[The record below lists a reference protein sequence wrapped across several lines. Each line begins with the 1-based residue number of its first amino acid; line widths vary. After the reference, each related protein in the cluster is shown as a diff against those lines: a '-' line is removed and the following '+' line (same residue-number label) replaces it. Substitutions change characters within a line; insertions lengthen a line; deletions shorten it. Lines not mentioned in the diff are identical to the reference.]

1 MIGLNYLFLK
11 LSSSLC
17 IQSPQDELNKIRMK
31 PRDPRRILHGPL
43 QKSGSMGH
51 EQFKNIVPPTSSTQ
65 GDKDNMNGQK
75 QESLSD
81 KISVL
86 SQSVAPPDIARQFT
100 KNLKNIA
107 DLISVSN
114 ASTNP
119 DVVSQVL
126 STEPVAV
133 KTKSGDV
140 RAIVSNSE
148 DQQSGTIS
156 TPETAVASQSPDAW
170 GDVEHLF
177 EGYDDHQ
184 KAAIQR
190 ERTRRIEEQKKMF
203 SARKLCLVLDL
214 DHTLLN
220 SAKVISLYME

>member
-1 MIGLNYLFLK
+1 
-11 LSSSLC
+11 
-17 IQSPQDELNKIRMK
+17 MK
-31 PRDPRRILHGPL
+31 PRDPRRVLHGPL

-51 EQFKNIVPPTSSTQ
+51 EQFKNIGPPTSGTE
-65 GDKDNMNGQK
+65 GNKDNMNGQK
-75 QESLSD
+75 QESQSE

-107 DLISVSN
+107 DLMSVSS

-119 DVVSQVL
+119 AVVSQIL
-126 STEPVAV
+126 STQPVPV
-133 KTKSGDV
+133 KTK
-140 RAIVSNSE
+140 RE

-156 TPETAVASQSPDAW
+156 TPDAAVASSSCSPDAW

-190 ERTRRIEEQKKMF
+190 ERARRIEEQKKMF

>member
-1 MIGLNYLFLK
+1 
-11 LSSSLC
+11 
-17 IQSPQDELNKIRMK
+17 MK
-31 PRDPRRILHGPL
+31 PRDPRRVLHGTL
-43 QKSGSMGH
+43 QKTGSMEH
-51 EQFKNIVPPTSSTQ
+51 EQFKNVPPPSSST
-65 GDKDNMNGQK
+65 GGNKDILNGQK
-75 QESLSD
+75 QEGQLD
-81 KISVL
+81 KIPLL

-107 DLISVSN
+107 NLMSVTH

-119 DVVSQVL
+119 AVGSQAP
-126 STEPVAV
+126 STQPVPV
-133 KTKSGDV
+133 KPERGDV

-156 TPETAVASQSPDAW
+156 APEASVASSACTSEAW

-190 ERTRRIEEQKKMF
+190 ERARRIEEQKKMF
-203 SARKLCLVLDL
+203 AARKLCLVLDL

-220 SAKVISLYME
+220 SAKVVSLCMELIVFWPITGLGCHYISLL